1 MSNKAY
7 YFGDANA
14 IARLMK
20 KMYLGLETEVP
31 VYEEREVTTTK
42 QLSVANLEDFFAV
55 TNGTGSTGWTVSDV
69 SAGKI
74 KLSPN
79 NIGVN
84 SSTATITLKATQAF
98 TMVWFN
104 GTSWVTEEN
113 YDKLSVVLY
122 KSNGV
127 LDVRYAN
134 EVSGTSDFGS
144 GYGKSMEAGG
154 YITLTY
160 VKDSSG
166 HATNESV
173 TVVIECQDSIT
184 TTTTEQVQV
193 GTENKELA
201 RKVIR
206 AYQPDADGKAQLW
219 FDADAG
225 GTSVTFTGA
234 HTVQDVTVDGVA
246 RKLYTLTGDGVLTV
260 SGTVSFF
267 MIGGG
272 SSGESARMTRQQVS
286 SSYVYVYQSGNGG
299 PGGHVASGSLSAG
312 IWQITIGTGGT
323 ATTSSDTVVS
333 HDGGDTTAI
342 SGTETHTAAGATLK
356 SGGTGGGSGA
366 AVRDNSSSA
375 YARIGGT
382 GDSVSTIPFGLA
394 DILGKPGGGGGGG
407 GLSRTSSKRY
417 SGGAGG
423 SNGGNGLSGSANQIT
438 GGTGGSDGGGKGG
451 VATNA
456 PAEARNGAA
465 GTAPGSGGGGG
476 AWYTSNPGT
485 GGAGADGAVWLLV

>member
-20 KMYLGLETEVP
+20 KMYFGVETEVP

-42 QLSVANLEDFFAV
+42 QLSVANLGDFFEV
-55 TNGTGSTGWTVSDV
+55 TNGAGNAGWTVSDV

-98 TMVWFN
+98 TMVRFN

-134 EVSGTSDFGS
+134 EVSGTSSFGS

-219 FDADAG
+219 FDADASAA
-225 GTSVTFTGA
+225 SVTFTGE

-246 RKLYTLTGDGVLTV
+246 RKLYTLTGNGVLTV
-260 SGTVSFF
+260 SGTVTYW

-272 SSGESARMTRQQVS
+272 ASGENGSD
-286 SSYVYVYQSGNGG
+286 YQGRSTSGNGG
-299 PGGHVASGSLSAG
+299 CSGYVDTGTLTAGVWQVA
-312 IWQITIGTGGT
+312 IGTGGVWSGYVT
-323 ATTSSDTVVS
+323 GYLGECTPGGATTLTR
-333 HDGGDTTAI
+333 GD
-342 SGTETHTAAGATLK
+342 EVHTAAGGTLTA
-356 SGGTGGGSGA
+356 GGTGGGYGGSCTKVTYTKSG
-366 AVRDNSSSA
+366 SA
-375 YARIGGT
+375 GT
-382 GDSVSTIPFGLA
+382 GAGVSTIPFGLS
-394 DILGKPGGGGGGG
+394 DPIGKIGA
-407 GLSRTSSKRY
+407 
-417 SGGAGG
+417 GGASGTARYMNTYVRGAPGG
-423 SNGGNGLSGSANQIT
+423 SNGADGSTTRVSSDRAGGGET
-438 GGTGGSDGGGKGG
+438 GGGDGGGVEPK
-451 VATNA
+451 T
-456 PAEARNGAA
+456 AA
-465 GTAPGSGGGGG
+465 GGDASTPGSGGGGG
-476 AWYTSNPGT
+476 SAIRTSSSSSTLTGK